1 MSKKTFVVDENI
13 IYHAI
18 NGVDH
23 QNNTDTSSALFLE
36 LLAKNCHKIY
46 WEKRMIQKYLKI
58 IGKIKRE
65 RKPNPVPKFD
75 LLMNQILLNQ
85 SKYTWVENEVPVL
98 DDQTG
103 VSSEDIFL
111 IENSLHS
118 GFPIVTNDG
127 TLKEEIA
134 AKENLNIEILTAK
147 EAIPLVSQ
155 E

>member
-23 QNNTDTSSALFLE
+23 QDNIDTSSSLFLE

-46 WEKRMIQKYLKI
+46 WEKRMIQKYLSI
-58 IGKIKRE
+58 IGRLKRE
-65 RKPNPVPKFD
+65 KKAFPVSKFD
-75 LLMNQILLNQ
+75 LLLRQILYNK
-85 SKYTWVENEVPVL
+85 SKYTLVENEIPPL
-98 DDQTG
+98 DDQVG
-103 VSSEDIFL
+103 ISSEDVFL

-118 GFPIVTNDG
+118 GYPIVSNDG
-127 TLKEEIA
+127 TLKTEIE
-134 AKENLNIEILTAK
+134 AKESLDIKILSAA
-147 EAIPLVSQ
+147 EAIPLVSV